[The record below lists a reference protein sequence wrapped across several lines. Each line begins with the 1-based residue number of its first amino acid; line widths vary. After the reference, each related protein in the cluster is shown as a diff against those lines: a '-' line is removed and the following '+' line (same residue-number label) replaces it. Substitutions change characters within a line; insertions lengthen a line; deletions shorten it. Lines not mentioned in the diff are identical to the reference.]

1 MSEEEKV
8 IYEDYFQSNSDYYIK
23 QLNSFNEKGRCF
35 FNVPAFFVGMFWMAY
50 RKMYLHILII
60 FGLVYLE
67 ITIEDTLFNHSI
79 ISASAYEIVN
89 YISMI
94 VWPSLFG
101 FFSNK
106 LYILK
111 AKKDVSMILREESN
125 IDNVKKIVTKI
136 GGTNQFAPLILVLFL
151 ILLLYLGF

>member
-23 QLNSFNEKGRCF
+23 QLNFFNEKGRCF

-50 RKMYLHILII
+50 RKMYLHILIFFVLI
-60 FGLVYLE
+60 YLQ
-67 ITIEDTLFNHSI
+67 ITIEEALFNYSV
-79 ISASAYEIVN
+79 ISASVYEIVN

-106 LYILK
+106 LYVLK
-111 AKKDVSMILREESN
+111 AKKDVSVILSEELN
-125 IDNVKKIVTKI
+125 IDNVKKIVTKK
-136 GGTNQFAPLILVLFL
+136 GGTNQFAPLILLLFL